1 MYIAFCRSKEKA
13 VGAYDKRPTAFLI
26 TLVRRWNR
34 YLLDIMQFVSH
45 AFFLGAQVELVVAI
59 GGSF

>member
-13 VGAYDKRPTAFLI
+13 VGRLSYAPTAFLI

-45 AFFLGAQVELVVAI
+45 AFFLRTQVEFVVAI
-59 GGSF
+59 RSGF